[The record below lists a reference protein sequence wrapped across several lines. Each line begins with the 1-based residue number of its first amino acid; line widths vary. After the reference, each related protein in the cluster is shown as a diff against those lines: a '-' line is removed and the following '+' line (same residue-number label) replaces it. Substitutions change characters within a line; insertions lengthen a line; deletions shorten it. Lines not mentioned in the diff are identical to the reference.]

1 MSNKDELKISEE
13 AKNFLESE
21 HLLFI
26 DGEWK
31 QSSSGEKIPVFD
43 PATEEKIAEVQ
54 SGTTKDIDLAVNAA
68 REALSG
74 EWAKIP

>member
-1 MSNKDELKISEE
+1 MSNKDKLKISEE

-43 PATEEKIAEVQ
+43 PATERSEERRVGKECE
-54 SGTTKDIDLAVNAA
+54 
-68 REALSG
+68 R
-74 EWAKIP
+74 